1 MARPGIASGEELNKD
16 LRRGN
21 LPQMVDW
28 FDPLVLGMVAVRT
41 LISTTIG
48 EYADQRPM
56 QEVVD
61 GDKGPL
67 LTRRHD
73 YSKLGIDGRTVVAP
87 EGDPGNPRCD
97 DRCNPAKSAYQHDR
111 LPRHLKL
118 DEKGAMW
125 VDFIADLG
133 DGFEATYAMASL
145 LAANKL
151 EVEGTARRQKLELPA
166 GQILIFGGDLAYPNA
181 TLEEYRTRCVNPY
194 NWAFTADRGKP
205 EPGRELFFVA
215 GNHDWYDGLS
225 AFTHQFCYESEAI
238 GGWRCTQQRSYFAIK
253 LPHDWWIWGVDV
265 ALGDGIDSGQLSYF
279 QEIVKTMDRKEN
291 PKIVIILH
299 APDWTKPAY
308 RALMRVCR
316 EARQKGEVC
325 AILAGDL
332 HHYSRY
338 QSFKPTK
345 DAPERNPP
353 LELIVSGGGGA
364 FAHPTHDQP
373 SLLELDSAVAGRGS
387 LDTGPLAVEIDKEPD
402 YHFRAMSFYP
412 SKPLSRW
419 LALKNLWLPFHNK
432 RFALLVGFIY
442 LFFAWVFNSSVPAG
456 FAPQPSESILHLNIA
471 SAAALAATA
480 RSSPAFFFM
489 LLGLW
494 VGLVFYVDAR
504 LKHRFWKW
512 LNGPIKVVVGTL
524 HFALHIMA
532 LLLVSALTAFLTLKL
547 FNPII
552 GAAILSA
559 RLIVGEVVSNFW
571 YSGTDADLKAMYE
584 CAGNFDWTGAA
595 ADTWKCVP
603 QLLGRDAFYIGVT
616 ALAQAATSILVGGII
631 GAFIFGCYWV
641 ITSVVF
647 SMHQD
652 AFSALAIK
660 DYKNFL
666 RMKFEKD
673 RLTIYPIALDRV
685 PGPKEWRACDPK
697 RHPEDAKLD
706 HKPLLVPVGTMK
718 PRLIEGPIEIAR
730 GDIPGFA
737 AMHSRQIENPT
748 SG

>member
-1 MARPGIASGEELNKD
+1 MARREIASGEELNRE
-16 LRRGN
+16 LRRGK

-28 FDPLVLGMVAVRT
+28 FDPLVLGMVAIRT

-73 YSKLGIDGRTVVAP
+73 YSKLGVDKRSVLAP
-87 EGDPGNPRCD
+87 EGDPENPRCD
-97 DRCNPAKSAYQHDR
+97 DRCNPKEDAFQADVP
-111 LPRHLKL
+111 PRQLKL
-118 DEKGAMW
+118 DEQGAMW

-133 DGFEATYAMASL
+133 DGFEATYAMACL
-145 LAANKL
+145 LATNKL
-151 EVEGTARRQKLELPA
+151 EVSGTSRREKLELPA

-181 TLEEYRTRCVNPY
+181 TLDEYRARCVNPY
-194 NWAFTADRGKP
+194 NWAFTADRGKA

-265 ALGDGIDSGQLSYF
+265 ALGDGIDTGQLSYF
-279 QEIVKTMDRKEN
+279 QAIANDMDREKN

-299 APDWTKPAY
+299 APDWTKRGY
-308 RALMRVCR
+308 RALMRICD

-338 QSFKPTK
+338 RSFQNKKGSP
-345 DAPERNPP
+345 AREPP
-353 LELIVSGGGGA
+353 LDLIVSGGGGA

-373 SLLELDSAVAGRGS
+373 DHLEVDSTVAGRAS
-387 LDTGPLAVEIDKEPD
+387 LDTGSLAVKVEQEPN

-412 SKPLSRW
+412 SKWRSRA
-419 LALKNLWLPFHNK
+419 LALKNLWLPLHNK
-432 RFALLVGFIY
+432 RFALLMGFIY
-442 LFFAWVFNSSVPAG
+442 LFFAWIFNTSVPAE
-456 FAPQPSESILHLNIA
+456 FAPKPSDSIFDLHV
-471 SAAALAATA
+471 SDAAALAATA
-480 RSSPAFFFM
+480 RSNPTFFFM

-504 LKHRFWKW
+504 LKHKLWKW
-512 LNGPIKVVVGTL
+512 LNGPIRIVMGTL
-524 HFALHIMA
+524 HFTLHIMA
-532 LLLVSALTAFLTLKL
+532 LLFVSALTAFLTLKL
-547 FNPII
+547 LNPVI
-552 GAAILSA
+552 GASILSVK
-559 RLIVGEVVSNFW
+559 LVVGDLLRSISP
-571 YSGTDADLKAMYE
+571 SGEDANLRAMYK
-584 CAGNFDWTGAA
+584 CASNFDWSGGA

-603 QLLGRDAFYIGVT
+603 QLLGHDALYIGLT

-631 GAFIFGCYWV
+631 GAFIFGCYWA
-641 ITSVVF
+641 ITSVLF
-647 SMHQD
+647 AMHQD
-652 AFSALAIK
+652 AFSALAIP

-666 RMKFEKD
+666 RMKFEENK
-673 RLTIYPIALDRV
+673 LTIYPIALDHV
-685 PGPKEWRACDPK
+685 PGPRDWRAWDPE
-697 RHPEDAKLD
+697 RYPEDTKLA
-706 HKPLLVPVGTMK
+706 HKPLLVPERAMK
-718 PRLIEGPIEIAR
+718 PRLIEDPIEIVR
-730 GDIPGFA
+730 GAIPGYA
-737 AMHSRQIENPT
+737 TMR
-748 SG
+748 